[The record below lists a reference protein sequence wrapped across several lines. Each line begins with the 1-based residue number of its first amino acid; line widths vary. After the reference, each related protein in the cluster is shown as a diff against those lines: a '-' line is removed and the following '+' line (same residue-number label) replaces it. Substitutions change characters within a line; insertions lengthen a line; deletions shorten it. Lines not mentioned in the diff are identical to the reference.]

1 MTSKLVDGKFPDYA
15 KVIPKDANRAIVGDR
30 ETIPWPLYTSRL
42 DIEPELA
49 VVYGNPKQPVAGFCI
64 FNDVSA
70 RDVQVPEV
78 INGFCLTKDMAAGNQ
93 LGPNYLKAYSNGREA
108 KAGID
113 AYFRF
118 YNTQRPHQALSYR
131 TPAEVFYGNEMQSTE
146 RATERRWS
154 LSRSLESYTGA
165 VGPSINL
172 APILSN

>member
-1 MTSKLVDGKFPDYA
+1 MSGKQ
-15 KVIPKDANRAIVGDR
+15 RR
-30 ETIPWPLYTSRL
+30 EMVERDHPALSTVRQCTLLGISRSSRRTVKY
-42 DIEPELA
+42 E
-49 VVYGNPKQPVAGFCI
+49 
-64 FNDVSA
+64 
-70 RDVQVPEV
+70 EV
-78 INGFCLTKDMAAGNQ
+78 
-93 LGPNYLKAYSNGREA
+93 YLKAYSNGREA

-165 VGPSINL
+165 LGPSLNL
-172 APILSN
+172 VSILSN